1 MRSMTGFGAAAV
13 EKGGLSL
20 RAEVRAVNHRYLQL
34 KLRLPS
40 ELSFLEPE
48 VERAVRQRV
57 ERGALSLSV
66 AATAGAA
73 LRAPQVDAAAA
84 RAYKQK
90 LERLA
95 RELDV
100 PPLVDLAL
108 LAGLPG
114 VIGAEVDEGQL
125 QREERLLHQAVAGA
139 LDALD
144 EMREREGAAL
154 ARDLQRSAKS
164 ISGLV
169 RRIEKRM
176 PQVVRAHHAALKQ
189 RVSDLLDGRAG
200 LSDADLARELA
211 LIADR
216 LDVTEELTRLSSH
229 IEQLGVL
236 LAKTGAVGRQ
246 LDFLVQEFL
255 REANTIGS
263 KCSDAP
269 VAHLVVELKTW
280 IERLREQ
287 VQNIE

>member
-13 EKGGLSL
+13 EKAGLSL

-40 ELSFLEPE
+40 ELAFLEPE

-57 ERGALSLSV
+57 ERGALTLSV

-73 LRAPQVDAAAA
+73 LSAPQVDVAAA
-84 RAYKQK
+84 RVYKQK

-95 RELDV
+95 RELDL
-100 PPLVDLAL
+100 PPVVDLAL

-114 VIGAEVDEGQL
+114 VIGADMDEGQL

-164 ISGLV
+164 IAALV

-176 PQVVRAHHAALKQ
+176 PQVVRAHHEALKQ
-189 RVSDLLDGRAG
+189 RVSELMDGRSG

-216 LDVTEELTRLSSH
+216 LDVTEELTRLGSH

-236 LAKTGAVGRQ
+236 LEKSGAVGRQ

-263 KCSDAP
+263 KCSDAQA
-269 VAHLVVELKTW
+269 AHLVVELKTW